1 MLDLSGRVNK
11 PQPGTL
17 SVLGRREAAL
27 ELAAAGVAPLAHRCS
42 WTELMDLEQRYY
54 DCGFLQQYR
63 TAIGP
68 GKDLSGTPTKYS
80 TIQRRG
86 RGVGGCTL
94 LPKVKSGQVA

>member
-1 MLDLSGRVNK
+1 M
-11 PQPGTL
+11 
-17 SVLGRREAAL
+17 LGRREAAL

-63 TAIGP
+63 TVIGP
-68 GKDLSGTPTKYS
+68 GKDLSGTQYS

-86 RGVGGCTL
+86 RREGVALFC
-94 LPKVKSGQVA
+94 